1 MMPDKSRVIQCA
13 NCFCV
18 NHLFKVSKREEHWF
32 LKIFFGNTE
41 KTDNQHYSRYPYVI
55 YPNKDKNLMK
65 LLNLNAVIT

>member
-1 MMPDKSRVIQCA
+1 MCKLFLCKPY
-13 NCFCV
+13 
-18 NHLFKVSKREEHWF
+18 LFKVSKRKEHWF

-41 KTDNQHYSRYPYVI
+41 KTDNQNYSKYLYVI